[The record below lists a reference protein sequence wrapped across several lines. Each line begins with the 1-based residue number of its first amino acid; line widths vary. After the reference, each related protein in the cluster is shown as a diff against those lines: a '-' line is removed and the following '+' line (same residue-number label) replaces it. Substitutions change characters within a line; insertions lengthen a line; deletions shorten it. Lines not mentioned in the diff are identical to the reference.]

1 MIARRTLRLSLASYL
16 ATAALALGIG
26 TSLRAQEKADDP
38 LPLKKVVLYNA
49 GVGYYERRA
58 EIDGNAKVDLKFN
71 VSDINDLLKSM
82 VLQDLAGGKISNVTY
97 SSMDPITKT
106 LKTFAIDLT
115 DNPTMADLLDQVRG
129 EKVEIEA
136 PNRITGTILGVETRQ
151 QQVGDK
157 DRVNETEFLNLLT
170 DTGLRSFA
178 MPTITRVK
186 LVEPKLD
193 AELRQAL
200 SVLAL
205 GHATDK
211 KTVTLAF
218 EGTGKRPVSVGYIQQ
233 SPIWRTTYRLVLSD
247 KNPPFLQGWAL
258 VENPTEG
265 DWQDVS
271 LTLVSGRP
279 ISFIMNLYQPLY
291 VPRPLV
297 EPEQFASLRPQVYG
311 QDLARRDLNF
321 SGKQLPGQGYQRR
334 MLGGMGGG
342 MGGGMMGGAPS
353 AEYFALNGQ
362 QQQAAGE
369 AVQVQD
375 PQQGPVS
382 YNEVINLSR
391 GVNAAAQA
399 GDVGELFQYVI
410 ESPVTLPRQQS
421 AMLPIINSAVQGEK
435 LSIYNPAV
443 QPKHPLNGVRL
454 KNTTDLHLLQGP
466 ITVFD
471 DNAFAGDARI
481 EDLPPG
487 SERLISY
494 ALDLD
499 VEVSPE
505 SKSAPEQLTSVKIAK
520 GTVISTR
527 KHQRTQSYTVKN
539 SAKHERKVLIEY
551 PYDANW
557 KLIEPQKAEE
567 KTRDLYRFVV
577 MAEPGKPA
585 TLKLVE
591 EQTVSQQVVITN
603 LTDDVISFY
612 ERSSA
617 VSDAVKKALSEVVK
631 RKQQI
636 QSLTTKRQ
644 GEEQTINAIT
654 QEQTRIRENMSR
666 LDRNNELYNRYVKKF
681 SEQEDQIENSRA
693 SIKDLDGQVNEQQ
706 KQLDEYML
714 SLDLS

>member
-1 MIARRTLRLSLASYL
+1 MFARRTLRLGLGSCLA
-16 ATAALALGIG
+16 AAGLALGMG
-26 TSLRAQEKADDP
+26 TTLRAQEKAADP

-58 EIDGNAKVDLKFN
+58 EIEGNAKVDLKFN

-82 VLQDLAGGKISNVTY
+82 VLQDLGGGKVSNVTY

-136 PNRITGTILGVETRQ
+136 PNRIIGTILGVETRQ

-157 DRVNETEFLNLLT
+157 DRVIETEFLTLLT

-178 MPTITRVK
+178 MPSITRVK

-218 EGTGKRPVSVGYIQQ
+218 EGAGKRPVSVGYIQQ

-247 KNPPFLQGWAL
+247 KKPPFLQGWAL

-279 ISFIMNLYQPLY
+279 ISFVMNLYQPLY

-311 QDLARRDLNF
+311 QDLAKRAQDF
-321 SGKQLPGQGYQRR
+321 AGKQLPGQGDQRR
-334 MLGGMGGG
+334 MMGGMGGG
-342 MGGGMMGGAPS
+342 MGGGMMGGKPAT
-353 AEYFALNGQ
+353 EYFGLNGQ
-362 QQQAAGE
+362 QPAAGE
-369 AVQVQD
+369 ESDRIGDQQQVQFN
-375 PQQGPVS
+375 GI
-382 YNEVINLSR
+382 INLAR
-391 GVNAAAQA
+391 GVDAAAQG

-435 LSIYNPAV
+435 LSIYNAAV

-454 KNTTDLHLLQGP
+454 KNTTDLHLMQGP

-481 EDLPPG
+481 DDLPPG

-499 VEVSPE
+499 VEVAPE
-505 SKSAPEQLTSVKIAK
+505 LKTAPEQLTSVKIAK
-520 GTVISTR
+520 GTLISTR

-539 SAKHERKVLIEY
+539 SAKHDRKVLIEY

-557 KLIEPQKAEE
+557 TLVEPQKPAE
-567 KTRDLYRFVV
+567 KTRDLYRFVA

-591 EQTVSQQVVITN
+591 EQTVSQQIVITS
-603 LTDDVISFY
+603 LTDDVIAFY

-636 QSLTTKRQ
+636 QSLTSKRQ
-644 GEEQTINAIT
+644 EEDQTINAIT

-681 SEQEDQIENSRA
+681 SEQEDQVEKSRA
-693 SIKDLDGQVNEQQ
+693 LIKELDGQIHQQQ
-706 KQLDEYML
+706 KALDEYML